1 MLLVPVF
8 FIIKN
13 NINSRTLTLI
23 NLIFEFY
30 KSIDITTFQITFFFV
45 SDFPNNIEYEN
56 QFFNICIQIKIT
68 LL

>member
-30 KSIDITTFQITFFFV
+30 KSIDLTRTVFYYKEGQKQCFWKV
-45 SDFPNNIEYEN
+45 
-56 QFFNICIQIKIT
+56 QG
-68 LL
+68 